1 MALWRLYYH
10 LVWTTKEHQ
19 PLIIN
24 DIEAKIYSYIIS
36 KADELET
43 IIHAIN
49 GTENHIHIVAS
60 IPPKISISEFVQKVK
75 GSSTHYINNVFSPQD
90 MFGWQRGYGIFSL
103 GRKQLEQAVIYVKNK
118 KEHHSLDRIIQSLE
132 DFNQD
137 NDPPQKFYM

>member
-1 MALWRLYYH
+1 MFTY

-60 IPPKISISEFVQKVK
+60 IPPNISISEFVQKVK
-75 GSSTHYINNVFSPQD
+75 GSRAALIILIMYFPHKICLVGKEAMVF
-90 MFGWQRGYGIFSL
+90 FR
-103 GRKQLEQAVIYVKNK
+103 
-118 KEHHSLDRIIQSLE
+118 
-132 DFNQD
+132 
-137 NDPPQKFYM
+137 